1 MTIFTHYSVN
11 SATMWLFMS
20 ILTHINVHIQT
31 TFLDCLLTAF
41 PRYYHLKT
49 GWQCGLYNPENDSS
63 VVGSSL
69 LWAHIVWFLPN
80 SKQNASSLSS
90 WHAEYKIE
98 ESQVCTHHIHT
109 TLLSLSPVSPVF
121 FSLSHVLCLP
131 AAGSTQCPQ
140 ESPGKS
146 TKFMKSLKNW
156 LCFWSLSS
164 LASPISA
171 DTRLGCFLI

>member
-80 SKQNASSLSS
+80 SKQKAVVCWADMLNTRLKNLKYARTTSILLSFLCPLSSLSS
-90 WHAEYKIE
+90 PLFLMFSAC
-98 ESQVCTHHIHT
+98 QQLD
-109 TLLSLSPVSPVF
+109 LLSVHR
-121 FSLSHVLCLP
+121 SHQEKAQSSWNPSKTGCASEVCL
-131 AAGSTQCPQ
+131 
-140 ESPGKS
+140 
-146 TKFMKSLKNW
+146 L
-156 LCFWSLSS
+156 
-164 LASPISA
+164 
-171 DTRLGCFLI
+171 